1 VKAMASSV
9 IEELRL
15 TDFKS
20 FHNAVLPLDE
30 LTLIVGRNGSG
41 KSNAL
46 DGLWALGRLAEGE
59 EIRDALDGGSAGPA
73 VRGGA
78 AGCAPFGT
86 SSFSLGCKVRTG
98 ETTVDLDVTVQTEPV
113 VQVVS
118 ERLASD
124 GRELLAT
131 EAPREDSSDITAS
144 WASGARGVSP
154 RLNFRAGRML
164 ATQVLAR
171 VPATSAGRKIHLA
184 AAQVLA
190 ALRAVFVLD
199 PVPHLM
205 RQYVPRRDILLRRN
219 ADNLSAAVASLL
231 EQEATRER
239 LRLAVERLNE
249 QEVVNVI
256 TSKSEL
262 DDVMLT
268 LIETFEGRD
277 YPVPARI
284 MSDGTLRFLAI
295 LTALMQAPAL
305 DNTLE
310 HLAAED
316 AVGQRTVV
324 VEEIEDFLY
333 ASQASML
340 IDLLRDEVKGRR
352 VRVLAT
358 AHSPALLDALSGEE
372 HRSVI
377 VCQRDPKGLSTL
389 TRLVDLPNYVDILSQ
404 GSLGRA
410 AVKGQL
416 RREETQPNP
425 IALLDRLFGR
435 QTS

>member
-1 VKAMASSV
+1 MASSV
-9 IEELRL
+9 LEELRL

-78 AGCAPFGT
+78 TGCAPFGT
-86 SSFSLGCKVRTG
+86 SSFSLGCRVRTG
-98 ETTVDLDVTVQTEPV
+98 ETTVDLDLTVQTEPV
-113 VQVVS
+113 VQVVF

-131 EAPREDSSDITAS
+131 EVPREDSSDITAR
-144 WASGARGVSP
+144 WASKERGAGP
-154 RLNFRAGRML
+154 LLNFRAGRML

-231 EQEATRER
+231 EQETTRER
-239 LRLAVERLNE
+239 LRLAVGRLNE

-295 LTALMQAPAL
+295 LTALMQAPTV
-305 DNTLE
+305 DNTFE

-324 VEEIEDFLY
+324 VEEIEDFLH
-333 ASQASML
+333 AAQASML
-340 IDLLRDEVKGRR
+340 IDLVRDEVKGRR

-377 VCQRDPKGLSTL
+377 VCQRNAKGLSTL

-416 RREETQPNP
+416 RREETQPDP
-425 IALLDRLFGR
+425 IALLDRLFGG